1 MRNSRAAFLF
11 AHFSKKEE
19 GFDMLVPNV
28 DIDYC
33 GIVQLLRHLVV
44 NGICTRQEAKK
55 IAARIAVQTGASIF
69 LPLFE
74 TEKE

>member
-1 MRNSRAAFLF
+1 MIQNA
-11 AHFSKKEE
+11 
-19 GFDMLVPNV
+19 

-44 NGICTRQEAKK
+44 NGICTRREAKK
-55 IAARIAVQTGASIF
+55 IAARIAAQMGANIF